1 MKIVKVYCDRCGEE
15 MEDEY
20 FSEGDGVAYCYHKNN
35 NVVDGKYVD
44 LCEDCE
50 RELKEWYGGKNGTD

>member
-1 MKIVKVYCDRCGEE
+1 

-35 NVVDGKYVD
+35 IVLNGKYID
-44 LCEDCE
+44 LCEACE
-50 RELKEWYGGKNGTD
+50 RELKEWYGEEEWN